1 MKYNI
6 IGDIHGRAA
15 WRDLVADDG
24 VNIFLG
30 DYFSPYEDMKFSD
43 VRQNFEDILEFK
55 RKRPETV
62 LIVGNHDEN
71 HWHCIDPT
79 VSRHDGGHLGE
90 IRALFE
96 ANRELFVAAYNIDDV
111 AVASHAGVSVA
122 WYMRYKLGRRIYFY
136 ALKKTPEGKDIE
148 ATSVA
153 EAWDKLVD
161 MSRDGHQPNGE
172 QHPKLEKDV
181 IAQWRGRHYTW
192 NGDRFKE
199 LTFTA
204 AEVADFVN
212 GQWKRSWSIPADY
225 TPGSRDMERL
235 LKGFGTSANLDW
247 DPATCN
253 AFDFYANCG
262 IGDAAG
268 FSVTQ
273 SPMWI
278 RPISLEE
285 ANIFRGTGI
294 LQFVGH
300 TQREDVFAAGNI
312 VYCDC
317 LGFAKQCAV
326 VEDDNVRVRRAGA
339 EQLPRHNA
347 DRGDEANGT
356 GVDAGA
362 RSPDRT

>member
-6 IGDIHGRAA
+6 IGDIHGRTA
-15 WRDLVADDG
+15 WRDLVVDDG

-30 DYFSPYEDMKFSD
+30 DYFNPYESMEFGD

-62 LIVGNHDEN
+62 LMVGNHDEN

-79 VSRHDGGHLGE
+79 ISRHDGGRLGE

-111 AVASHAGVSVA
+111 AVASHAGVSVV
-122 WYMRYKLGRRIYFY
+122 WYMRYKLGHRISFHT
-136 ALKKTPEGKDIE
+136 LKKTSDGKDIE
-148 ATSVA
+148 AADVA
-153 EAWDKLVD
+153 EAWEKHLE
-161 MSRDGHQPNGE
+161 MSRKELPPGSG

-181 IAQWRGRHYTW
+181 IAQWMGRHW
-192 NGDRFKE
+192 IWDGDSFKE
-199 LTFTA
+199 LRFTA

-212 GQWKRSWSIPADY
+212 GLWKRSWSIPADY
-225 TPGSRDMERL
+225 TLGSPDVERL
-235 LKGFGTSANLDW
+235 LKDFGTGANLDW
-247 DPATCN
+247 APATCN

-273 SPMWI
+273 SPLWI
-278 RPISLEE
+278 RPVSLEE

-300 TQREDVFAAGNI
+300 TQREDIFASENI

-317 LGFAKQCAV
+317 LGFAKKCAV
-326 VEDDNVRVRRAGA
+326 VEDDNVDVRRAGT
-339 EQLPRHNA
+339 E
-347 DRGDEANGT
+347 
-356 GVDAGA
+356 
-362 RSPDRT
+362 